1 MGTLGCLFL
10 INNFQGEFTMKIVAL
25 VAGIFFLLLG
35 IAGFVPAFVTDG
47 HVFGVLPEN
56 MTYSVIYIFAG
67 AVGVM
72 FGLSHRKPL
81 APPPGSGGGN
91 DLRNFSGL

>member
-1 MGTLGCLFL
+1 
-10 INNFQGEFTMKIVAL
+10 MKIIAL

-35 IAGFVPAFVTDG
+35 IAGFVPAFNIDG

-56 MTYSVIYIFAG
+56 TVYSVIYIVAG

-72 FGLSHRKPL
+72 FGLSHRRPL
-81 APPPGSGGGN
+81 APPPGSGGGR
-91 DLRNFSGL
+91 DLRNFGGL